1 MKFSEYFKPVCR
13 VGDDHWERV
22 EQSTVFVISIEF
34 RQNKM
39 TPNFISNIALTKMHC
54 FISPIHFLF
63 PINNV
68 SLY

>member
-22 EQSTVFVISIEF
+22 EQSTVFVMNIVF

-39 TPNFISNIALTKMHC
+39 TQNFILNIALIKMHKY
-54 FISPIHFLF
+54 ILRIHFLSL
-63 PINNV
+63 INNV
-68 SLY
+68 SLC